1 MKPWLQDPQGNGAH
15 AESLAQDGS
24 YGVSSDQASSSA
36 AEDDEHYNRYLR
48 EREAMMR
55 TPDDEASNANG
66 TAVNGAGHPA
76 PEVDDQTRRA
86 FCVGRFQICVF
97 AWLELPK
104 PISVIEKKSS

>member
-76 PEVDDQTRRA
+76 PEVDDQTRREA
-86 FCVGRFQICVF
+86 VDELLKSLGRSKDQ
-97 AWLELPK
+97 PK
-104 PISVIEKKSS
+104 T